1 MNSIGKRPRRSVP
14 RRSEVRRRPA
24 KPIGPWLDGMA
35 SRAGQI
41 ELRNGF
47 RKASMTISR
56 FDRTV
61 PGLVQKALSGRP
73 HTTAGDKRSSP
84 SLSGQVLARA
94 SGKTQ
99 QEIAAACKGACPNHE
114 ALRHAVDGDGA
125 TPAI

>member
-1 MNSIGKRPRRSVP
+1 
-14 RRSEVRRRPA
+14 
-24 KPIGPWLDGMA
+24 MA

-41 ELRNGF
+41 ELRNSF

-99 QEIAAACKGACPNHE
+99 QEIAAACKGLAPTMSARHFQAQAGGPHRRARRE
-114 ALRHAVDGDGA
+114 ALR
-125 TPAI
+125 